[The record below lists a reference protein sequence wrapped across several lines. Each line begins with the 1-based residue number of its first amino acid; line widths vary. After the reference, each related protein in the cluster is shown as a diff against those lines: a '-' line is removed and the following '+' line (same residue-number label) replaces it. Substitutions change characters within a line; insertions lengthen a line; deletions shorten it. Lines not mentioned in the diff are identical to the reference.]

1 MSLPGHEKLPTVW
14 PEKSQ
19 RAGDTIIYGLI
30 LYKSTLRIYY
40 MSDSYIHGKRLP
52 RAKKAIPLL
61 SKILPINNQ
70 SRIETAGT

>member
-30 LYKSTLRIYY
+30 LYKSTLRIYFI
-40 MSDSYIHGKRLP
+40 SDINQDGHIMTDINGGRLN
-52 RAKKAIPLL
+52 
-61 SKILPINNQ
+61 LPFN
-70 SRIETAGT
+70 S